1 MPIHSFKDLRIWRE
15 SHALALQIY
24 AVTSEFP
31 SDERFGLIS
40 QLRRAAISVP
50 SNIAEGFS
58 RSPKEYANFLS
69 IARGSARE
77 IICQSLIAKDLGF
90 LDEQR
95 ALEITTR
102 YDGLAAGLH
111 ACVMMLKRRSADRH

>member
-15 SHALALQIY
+15 AHVLALQIY
-24 AVTSEFP
+24 AVTREFP

-69 IARGSARE
+69 IAGGSARE
-77 IICQSLIAKDLGF
+77 IICQCLIAKELGF
-90 LDEQR
+90 MNAAESENL
-95 ALEITTR
+95 ATR
-102 YDGLAAGLH
+102 YDGLAAGIH
-111 ACVMMLKRRSADRH
+111 ACITIMKRRSADRH